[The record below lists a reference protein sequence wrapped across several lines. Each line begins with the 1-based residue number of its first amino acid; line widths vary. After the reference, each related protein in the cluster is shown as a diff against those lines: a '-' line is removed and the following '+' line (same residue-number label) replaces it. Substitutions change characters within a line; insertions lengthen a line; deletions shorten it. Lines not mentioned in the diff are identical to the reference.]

1 MIQFDYKLATDSVG
15 DMKDFLKNNLMM
27 MLFFVSFAAVL
38 VISIFA
44 SNTMINSARMVEDST
59 QDKLVALSEAAAL
72 LVTGEQL
79 DQFMTEEDM
88 QKPGYQ
94 ALRDELD
101 LFTQNAD
108 VMYTYYMRLDP
119 VTQKMQFIVDN
130 VQDPADEPD
139 GLDSPQQEREA
150 GPDAALAGQSLAVG
164 LGEYS
169 KGWDGLL
176 TAWAP
181 VYYSDGTLSNMVAG
195 VDMQDIY
202 IKETQTSS
210 YTLMTVLIVS
220 VAIVFATSM
229 VCLMLYRRKA
239 RQFEA
244 ASQSKSDFLSRMSH
258 EMRTPMNAIIG
269 MSELM
274 LREDLPPAAQTQATG
289 INQAGSHLLAII
301 NDILNLSKIES
312 GKLEIIDED
321 YLFSSIITDV
331 INIIRIRVVDK
342 PVDFLVFVDSRLPC
356 KLRGDVVRLR
366 QVLSNLL
373 SNAAKY
379 TEEGSFS
386 LSVTGTHK
394 GRNSIE
400 LTIVVSDTGLGIREE
415 DLPMLFDSFVQVNTS
430 ATKNIE
436 GTGLGLTI
444 TKSITEAMGGDITV
458 TSEYGKGSI
467 FTVHIPQKIIDD
479 RPLALV
485 DDPASKNILLY
496 EPRDHYCSFAERIFY
511 NLQLPYTC
519 VRNQSAFLAALEE
532 SQTDYSHIFVPYAM
546 VATLQKTLD
555 DTDSKKIIAMLDND
569 IQAVQANIRTIQ
581 LPITCISIA
590 NTVNAVASAGAP
602 GQLQQAPA
610 RFIAPSANVL
620 IVDDIT
626 TNLIVAQGLM
636 SPYRMHIDT
645 AKSGQDA
652 CALVQ
657 VKPYDIIFMDHMM
670 PGMDGLDATA
680 QIRALPADDGRY
692 QALPIVAMTANA
704 VSGMKEMYL
713 KNGMNDYISKPID
726 YTKLED
732 ILDRWIPSEKKEPY
746 REESS
751 ISELPDISISGIALE
766 KGLLM
771 TGGSA
776 ENYLAA
782 LRAFLVDGRS
792 RSADIASALDRE
804 DIPAYTLHAHA
815 LKSALGSIG
824 AGKLSD
830 AAKDLEAAG
839 RAEDMDYIA
848 THTGAFLRGLESL
861 LGQIES
867 QTTEPASEPGD
878 PQMLKADALLLKQ
891 ALDTYDIHV
900 IDSVMA
906 RLLSKGWDAQ
916 THTVLW
922 DIEQAILVADYDGA
936 AVMLGQLTI

>member
-1 MIQFDYKLATDSVG
+1 
-15 DMKDFLKNNLMM
+15 MKSFLKNNFIMT
-27 MLFFVSFAAVL
+27 LFFVSFAAVL
-38 VISIFA
+38 VVSIFV
-44 SNTMINSARMVEDST
+44 SNAMIDSARIVEDST
-59 QDKLVALSEAAAL
+59 QDRLVALSEAASL

-79 DQFMTEEDM
+79 DRFMIEEDM
-88 QKPGYQ
+88 QKPEYQ

-108 VMYTYYMRLDP
+108 IMYTYYVRLDP
-119 VTQKMQFIVDN
+119 VTQKMQFIIDN

-139 GLDSPQQEREA
+139 GLDSPQQEREE
-150 GPDAALAGQSLAVG
+150 GIDIALTGRSVAVG

-169 KGWDGLL
+169 KGWDGLM

-181 VYYSDGTLSNMVAG
+181 VYYSDGSLSNIVAG

-210 YTLMTVLIVS
+210 YILRTVLIIS
-220 VAIVFATSM
+220 VAIVFVTSM
-229 VCLMLYRRKA
+229 TCLILYRRKA
-239 RQFEA
+239 RQLEA
-244 ASQSKSDFLSRMSH
+244 ASQSKSDFLSHMSH

-289 INQAGSHLLAII
+289 IGQAGSHLLSII

-321 YLFSSIITDV
+321 YLFSSIITDA
-331 INIIRIRVVDK
+331 INIIRIRVIDK
-342 PVDFLVFVDSRLPC
+342 PVDFLVFVDSCLPRE
-356 KLRGDVVRLR
+356 LRGDVTRLR

-394 GRNSIE
+394 DRDSIE
-400 LTIVVSDTGLGIREE
+400 LTIAVSDTGLGIREE
-415 DLPMLFDSFVQVNTS
+415 DLPTLFDSFVQVNTS
-430 ATKNIE
+430 ATKHIE

-444 TKSITEAMGGDITV
+444 TKGIIKAMGGNITV
-458 TSEYGKGSI
+458 TSEYGKGSL
-467 FTVHIPQKIIDD
+467 FTVHVPQQIIDE
-479 RPLALV
+479 RPLASI

-496 EPRDHYCSFAERIFY
+496 EPRDHYRAFAERIFD
-511 NLQLPYTC
+511 NLDLPYKC
-519 VRNQSAFLAALEE
+519 VSNQSAFLGALENQE
-532 SQTDYSHIFVPYAM
+532 DYSHIFVPCAM
-546 VATLQKTLD
+546 VSTLQKTLD
-555 DTDSKKIIAMLDND
+555 EASSLRMIAMLDND
-569 IQAVQANIRTIQ
+569 RQAVQTNIRTIQ

-590 NTVNAVASAGAP
+590 NMVNADAEAGQP
-602 GQLQQAPA
+602 GHMQQALA
-610 RFIAPSANVL
+610 RFIAPSANIL

-636 SPYRMHIDT
+636 SPYKMRIDT

-657 VKPYDIIFMDHMM
+657 VKAYDIVFMDHMM
-670 PGMDGLDATA
+670 PGMDGLEATA
-680 QIRALPADDGRY
+680 QIRAFTADDGRY

-726 YTKLED
+726 YAKLED

-746 REESS
+746 REEAS
-751 ISELPDISISGIALE
+751 ISVLPDISISGIDPE
-766 KGLLM
+766 KGVLM

-782 LRAFLVDGRS
+782 LRTFLVDGRS
-792 RSADIASALDRE
+792 RLADIASALEHE
-804 DIPAYTLHAHA
+804 DIPAYTLHVHA

-830 AAKDLEAAG
+830 AAKDLETAG

-848 THTGAFLRGLESL
+848 AHTGAFLRELESL
-861 LGQIES
+861 LGQIGS
-867 QTTEPASEPGD
+867 QTPEPPSESGD
-878 PQMLKADALLLKQ
+878 PQMLKDDALLLRQ
-891 ALDTYDIHV
+891 ALDDYDIHV

-906 RLLSKGWDAQ
+906 RLLSKGWDAE
-916 THTVLW
+916 TRAILRN
-922 DIEQAILVADYDGA
+922 IEQAILVADYDGA
-936 AVMLGQLTI
+936 SGMLGQLI